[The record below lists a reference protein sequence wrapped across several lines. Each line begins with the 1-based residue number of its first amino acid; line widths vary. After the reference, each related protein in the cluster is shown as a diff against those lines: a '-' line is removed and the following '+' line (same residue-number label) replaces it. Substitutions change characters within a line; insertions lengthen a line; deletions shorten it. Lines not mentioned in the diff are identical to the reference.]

1 MVNKVSID
9 LSIKGVLEK
18 YGLDRKYIASSSVSD
33 TFDNVTQEVITVER
47 TDVADGSPSLITTG
61 VAFDAGDVI
70 YVENT
75 STEFPVVMYVLDEG
89 DTQYIPFT
97 AMKAQQG
104 IALVATGLSAP
115 GLAIESTS
123 GTVKVN
129 LVVFRSSLF

>member
-1 MVNKVSID
+1 MANKVSID

-33 TFDNVTQEVITVER
+33 TFDTVTQEVITVER

-75 STEFPVVMYVLDEG
+75 STEFPVVMYVLD
-89 DTQYIPFT
+89 DLTPQYVPFT
-97 AMKAQQG
+97 GIKAQQG
-104 IALVATGLSAP
+104 IALIATGTNLP
-115 GLAIESTS
+115 QLAIESGL
-123 GTVKVN
+123 GTITVN
-129 LVVFRSSLF
+129 LVVFRSSF